1 MNLSRN
7 HCIGIF
13 IILALVMA
21 GTRINHFAVVPD
33 ASWAVFFVAGFYLR
47 NAWRWAFPLLMA
59 IAVVVDLLVISS
71 QGLNFWNHYCVSPAY
86 WCLLAAYGA
95 MWAGGA
101 FLHKHYPGNAAH
113 GFGLLAICVLV
124 SASLCFLI
132 SNGSFYW
139 LSSQVMTR
147 SFSGWVENMG
157 HWYSGYLGTTVVYV
171 LLATA
176 LHLGIAQLLRNGDRA
191 GHATGHRG

>member
-13 IILALVMA
+13 VILALVMA

-47 NAWRWAFPLLMA
+47 HAWRWAFPLLMA

-71 QGLNFWNHYCVSPAY
+71 QGLSFWNHYCVSPAY

-101 FLHKHYPGNAAH
+101 FLGKSLTGAAARDL
-113 GFGLLAICVLV
+113 GLLALCLIV
-124 SASLCFLI
+124 SVSLCFLI

-139 LSSQVMTR
+139 LSSQVTAR
-147 SFSGWVENMG
+147 SFGGWVENMG
-157 HWYSGYLGTTVVYV
+157 HWYSGYLRTSTMYV
-171 LLATA
+171 LIATG
-176 LHLGIAQLLRNGDRA
+176 LHLAVSQVLRKRNRVA
-191 GHATGHRG
+191 SAAAHRG